1 MEMADHRSRNSSGIS
16 SEVDENIINTAGAKL
31 VWGPF
36 HLQGISG
43 IVVNVVAIVY
53 MLITVFFSFWPP
65 TAEVTAA
72 TMNYSA
78 VGIAGVMLLTIL
90 YYVIRARKVYEGPII
105 EF

>member
-1 MEMADHRSRNSSGIS
+1 MDDYRSRNSAGIQ

-36 HLQGISG
+36 HLKGIPG
-43 IVVNVVAIVY
+43 IVVNVIAIIY
-53 MLITVFFSFWPP
+53 MIIAVFFSFWPP

-78 VGIAGVMLLTIL
+78 VGITGVMLLTVV
-90 YYVIRARKVYEGPII
+90 YYVITARSVYEGPII